1 MKKVFAFLLAVMVNC
16 ILGAT
21 LATAAGLAP
30 VLGAVALNA
39 VGCVHMMPAG
49 SLLSGVYTEIWT
61 GEVVKKLR
69 DDEHGTWLEGIPDYS
84 ANAENDV
91 IHLIVAG
98 ADPDVLINNTTYPI
112 DVQNITDTDKAIS
125 LDKFQTKATP
135 VTDDELYA
143 ISYDK
148 MASVKERH
156 GDAITDKKIAK
167 AIHAFAPAS
176 HTALTPVIE
185 TSGEAD
191 NGRQRITRTDV
202 IHLKK
207 YFDVMKAPKK
217 GRRLVL
223 CSDHVQDLLLVDQKF
238 AEQYYKYESGRI
250 TNMYGFD
257 VYEDTDMPVYT
268 TAGAKK
274 SFGAAADTG
283 EFQASVAFVV
293 KRMWK
298 ASGSTSMYY
307 SEAKT
312 DPQNQRNLVNF
323 RHYFVALPKK
333 NEAIGAI
340 MSKAVVSQN

>member
-1 MKKVFAFLLAVMVNC
+1 MKKVFAFLLAVMINC

-21 LATAAGLAP
+21 LAAAAGIAP
-30 VLGAVALNA
+30 VFGAVALNA
-39 VGCVHMMPAG
+39 VGCVRMMPAG
-49 SLLSGVYTEIWT
+49 SLLSGVYTEVWT
-61 GEVVKKLR
+61 GEVVKKLKA
-69 DDEHGTWLEGIPDYS
+69 DEHGTWLEGIPDYS
-84 ANAENDV
+84 AYAENDV
-91 IHLIVAG
+91 IHLVVAG

-148 MASVKERH
+148 MASVRERH

-176 HTALTPVIE
+176 HTALTPIVE

-191 NGRQRITRTDV
+191 NGRQRITRAD
-202 IHLKK
+202 IIKLKK
-207 YFDVMKAPKK
+207 YFDEMKAPKK
-217 GRRLVL
+217 DRRLVL
-223 CSDHVQDLLLVDQKF
+223 CSDHVQDLLLLDQKF
-238 AEQYYKYESGRI
+238 ADQYYKYESGRI

-274 SFGAAADTG
+274 SFGAASDTG

-298 ASGSTSMYY
+298 ASGSTTMYY

-333 NEAIGAI
+333 NEAIGVI
-340 MSKAVVSQN
+340 MSKAVSNG

>member
-1 MKKVFAFLLAVMVNC
+1 MKKVFAFLLAVMINC

-21 LATAAGLAP
+21 LAAAAGIAP
-30 VLGAVALNA
+30 VFGAVALNA
-39 VGCVHMMPAG
+39 VGCVRMMPAG
-49 SLLSGVYTEIWT
+49 SLLSGVYTEVWT
-61 GEVVKKLR
+61 GEVVKKLKA
-69 DDEHGTWLEGIPDYS
+69 DEHGTWLEGIPDYS
-84 ANAENDV
+84 AYAENDV
-91 IHLIVAG
+91 IHLVVAG

-148 MASVKERH
+148 MASVRERH

-176 HTALTPVIE
+176 HTALTPIVE

-191 NGRQRITRTDV
+191 NGRQRITRAD
-202 IHLKK
+202 IIKLKK
-207 YFDVMKAPKK
+207 YFDEMKAPKK
-217 GRRLVL
+217 DRRLVL
-223 CSDHVQDLLLVDQKF
+223 CSDHVQDLLLLDQNF
-238 AEQYYKYESGRI
+238 ADQYYKYESGRI

-274 SFGAAADTG
+274 SFGAASDTG

-298 ASGSTSMYY
+298 ASGSTTMYY

-333 NEAIGAI
+333 NEAIGVI
-340 MSKAVVSQN
+340 MSKAVSNG